1 MRKILSRN
9 HKSVF
14 LSFFAL
20 FFLIGQP
27 QEFGQENLFFQGYP
41 IAKPVIRIALGVN
54 IDDIRIR
61 SSSGMKIYQVSGA
74 YSLLA
79 EDAAEVHV
87 QGQQDKLSEKFVVQA
102 GRFRRKDDADAAAK
116 SLRTKLAQ
124 RVYVAQNP
132 ESAGEAVFELRVGDF
147 LTRGDALGFIRR
159 TGSLGMSEAW
169 IIREETAVTENHP
182 HWVQLNGQ
190 LINLN
195 ADASLYFIP
204 TSSESYLTFRGR
216 DYRGILVLRGSRK
229 GLILINVLNIEEYL
243 KGVVPGELPPS
254 YFSELE
260 AQKAQAIAARTYAL
274 KNTGQFN
281 DLGFDLYATPASQV
295 YLGLSS
301 EHPLSNRAV
310 EETRGETV
318 VFEGK
323 LINALYM
330 STCGG
335 ATENVED
342 MFEGGPMPYLRS
354 TECTLESESDWTV
367 KSPAVFPDVTVD
379 GKNVA
384 VSLATLT
391 ALGVL
396 PADTGAAGWNLPA
409 GASEAVFW
417 MSKAASLLGKKPK
430 KLGSERP
437 ALDFPELAR
446 LLIDAFGW
454 KERVE
459 NLMLKSET
467 EHTLDGQTGLS
478 AEERGALAYFVVS
491 GITPAS
497 DRWFDRN
504 RPVSRAEVAS
514 TIHKLLTTYNDF
526 YHQGSIHSL
535 HRNSITLHEDGKDRV
550 LDIVPAVSLFREF
563 GGEAGAAA
571 SLDLLAGDVVKW
583 IETDGKIKLLNLVS
597 ASPSSVLDFTSQFHR
612 WQVRISRSEL
622 QDRVN
627 LYYPIGS
634 LVDILPLKRGQSKRV
649 LDLAL
654 VGREGQTQIRG
665 LRIRQVLNLRDNLFV
680 VDREHD
686 AEGRISHFIFS
697 GKGWGHGVGMCQ
709 IGAFRM
715 AQKGTNYEDILKKYY
730 RGIALKKMY

>member
-1 MRKILSRN
+1 MRSILSRN
-9 HKSVF
+9 YKFIF
-14 LSFFAL
+14 LAFTGL

-27 QEFGQENLFFQGYP
+27 EEFGQENLFFQGYP

-54 IDDIRIR
+54 IDDIRVR

-79 EDAAEVHV
+79 EDTTEVHV
-87 QGQQDKLSEKFVVQA
+87 LGQQDKLSEKFVVQA

-116 SLRTKLAQ
+116 SLRTKIGQ

-132 ESAGEAVFELRVGDF
+132 ESAGESVFELRVGDF
-147 LTRGDALGFIRR
+147 LTRGDALGFISR
-159 TGSLGMSEAW
+159 TGSLGISEAW
-169 IIREETAVTENHP
+169 IIREEVVAAENHP

-204 TSSESYLTFRGR
+204 SSSESYLTFRGR

-254 YFSELE
+254 YFNEIE

-281 DLGFDLYATPASQV
+281 DLGFDLYATPVSQV
-295 YLGLSS
+295 YLGLSA
-301 EHPLSNRAV
+301 EQPLSNRAV
-310 EETRGETV
+310 EETRGEAA
-318 VFEGK
+318 VFDGK

-335 ATENVED
+335 ATENVEN

-354 TECTLESESDWTV
+354 TECTLESESEWTV
-367 KSPAVFPDVTVD
+367 KSPAVFPDMMVD

-384 VSLATLT
+384 VSLAALT

-396 PADTGAAGWNLPA
+396 PLETGAAGWNLPA
-409 GASEAVFW
+409 ETSEALSW
-417 MSKAASLLGKKPK
+417 MSKAASLLGKKPDQ
-430 KLGSERP
+430 LISERP
-437 ALDFPELAR
+437 TLDFPGLAR

-454 KERVE
+454 KDRLE
-459 NLMLKSET
+459 NLMLKNEV
-467 EHTLDGQTGLS
+467 EHTLDGQTGLNT
-478 AEERGALAYFVVS
+478 EERRALAYFVVS
-491 GITPAS
+491 GIIPAS
-497 DRWFDRN
+497 DRWSDRN

-514 TIHKLLTTYNDF
+514 TIYKLLTTYKDF
-526 YHQGSIHSL
+526 FHQGSIHTL
-535 HRNSITLHEDGKDRV
+535 QGHTLTLHEDGQDRV
-550 LDIVPAVSLFREF
+550 LDIVPAASFFREF
-563 GGEAGAAA
+563 GGITGPAA
-571 SLDLLAGDVVKW
+571 SLDLLAGDAVKW
-583 IETDGKIKLLNLVS
+583 IETDGKIKFLILVS
-597 ASPSSVLDFTSQFHR
+597 ASPSSVLDYTSSFHR
-612 WQVRISRSEL
+612 WQVRISRSDL

-627 LYYPIGS
+627 LYYPIRS
-634 LVDILPLKRGQSKRV
+634 LVDILPLKRGPSRRI

-654 VGREGQTQIRG
+654 VGGGGQTQIRG

-680 VDREHD
+680 VDREYD

-697 GKGWGHGVGMCQ
+697 GKGWGHGVGLCQ
-709 IGAFRM
+709 IGAFRL
-715 AQKGTNYEDILKKYY
+715 AQKGVNYEDILKKYY
-730 RGIALKKMY
+730 RGIAIKKMY